1 MSILQLYI
9 DKAEQ
14 WRWRLKTDDQEI
26 VGVSGMGFD
35 SKEDCIRQVEQ
46 VIKYARDAVVE
57 ESQE

>member
-9 DKAEQ
+9 DKADQ

-35 SKEDCIRQVEQ
+35 SKEECIRQVEQ

>member
-9 DKAEQ
+9 DKADQ
-14 WRWRLKTDDQEI
+14 WRWRLKTDDQKI

-35 SKEDCIRQVEQ
+35 SKEECIQQVEQ
-46 VIKYARDAVVE
+46 VIKYARDAIVE

>member
-9 DKAEQ
+9 DKADQ
-14 WRWRLKTDDQEI
+14 WRWRLKTDDQKI

-35 SKEDCIRQVEQ
+35 SKKECIRQVEQ
-46 VIKYARDAVVE
+46 VIKYARDAIVE

>member
-9 DKAEQ
+9 DKADQ